1 MPANENQSKFQRSVS
16 LLVKIQILIDFDAV
30 TCKENYILTWRF
42 VNLKVKNWLKI
53 FLKISKCIEKYL
65 KKIWK
70 TNCYIF
76 RSSAGNLDEE
86 QQTVVEDDES
96 ILDNALDN
104 GVFHWLLQAFLP
116 SKTLKTEEFYK
127 RRFHQ
132 LLTDLIVLM
141 PLKVSYFITIKQ

>member
-1 MPANENQSKFQRSVS
+1 M
-16 LLVKIQILIDFDAV
+16 
-30 TCKENYILTWRF
+30 
-42 VNLKVKNWLKI
+42 KNWFKI
-53 FLKISKCIEKYL
+53 FLKISKCIL
-65 KKIWK
+65 R
-70 TNCYIF
+70 NFYIF

-96 ILDNALDN
+96 VLDNALDN

-141 PLKVSYFITIKQ
+141 PLKVRHFITVKQ